1 VDNELFRDL
10 RAYLGLT
17 QQEFAS
23 RLKVHRSTIG
33 NIECGLL
40 PLSDGI
46 KMRAFKA
53 FDIDAAMLEK
63 LKQYRELSI

>member
-1 VDNELFRDL
+1 MDNELFRDL

-17 QQEFAS
+17 QQEFAD
-23 RLKVHRSTIG
+23 RLNVHRSTIG

-46 KMRAFKA
+46 RMRAFRA
-53 FDIDAAMLEK
+53 FDIDAEMLEK
-63 LKQYRELSI
+63 LKQCRQLSM

>member
-1 VDNELFRDL
+1 MDNELFRDL

-17 QQEFAS
+17 QREFANK
-23 RLKVHRSTIG
+23 LKVHRSTIG

-46 KMRAFKA
+46 RMRAFRA
-53 FDIDAAMLEK
+53 FDIDAEMLEK
-63 LKQYRELSI
+63 LKQYRQLSM